1 MSRRL
6 IACGFLG
13 TALLVAACGAGQK
26 TSTGAASVPVTKQ
39 ADLPSAAASS
49 STPAPPPPAA
59 SSAAESAAA
68 PTGAARCTAT
78 TLSGKVDQGDAGAGN
93 RYAKLVFTNTGDQPC
108 TLNGYSGFQLVAGSG
123 GDVATRTSR
132 TTDPGPSLVTLAP
145 GGSAAANLHWT
156 VVARDGEPV
165 DGPCEPEATSAAAI
179 PPDETA
185 PVQFPWTYGPVCGA
199 GTIELSAFY
208 AA

>member
-13 TALLVAACGAGQK
+13 MALLVAACGSEEK

-39 ADLPSAAASS
+39 ADLSAAPASS
-49 STPAPPPPAA
+49 SAPAPPPPAA
-59 SSAAESAAA
+59 SSAVEGSTAS
-68 PTGAARCTAT
+68 AARCTAA

-93 RYAKLVFTNTGDQPC
+93 RYAKLVFTNTGNQPC

-123 GDVATRTSR
+123 GEVATRTDR

-145 GGSAAANLHWT
+145 GASAMANMHWS
-156 VVARDGEPV
+156 VVAQDDESV
-165 DGPCEPEATSAAAI
+165 EGPCEPEAASASAI

-185 PVQFPWTYGPVCGA
+185 PVQFPWTFGPVCGA
-199 GTIELSAFY
+199 GTIEMSAFY
-208 AA
+208 PA